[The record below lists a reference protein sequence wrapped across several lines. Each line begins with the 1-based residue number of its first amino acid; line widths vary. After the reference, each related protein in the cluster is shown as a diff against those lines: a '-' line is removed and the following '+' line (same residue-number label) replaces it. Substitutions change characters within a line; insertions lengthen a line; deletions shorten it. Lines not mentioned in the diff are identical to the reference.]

1 MNVFSFTGNLG
12 KDCEVK
18 SFGGSSVCN
27 FTVAAKS
34 GFGDKAQTIWLDC
47 ALWGKQ
53 AESGLVQYLTK
64 GQQVAVSGELGSRE
78 HNGKTYLTLRTNN
91 ISLVGGKSEGGAP
104 QQQQQQQARQQQQA
118 MQPAQQQPAQQEP
131 NFDFDDDIPFS

>member
-1 MNVFSFTGNLG
+1 MNVFTFTGNIG

-53 AESGLVQYLTK
+53 AESGLVQYLIK

-91 ISLVGGKSEGGAP
+91 ISLVGGKSEGAP
-104 QQQQQQQARQQQQA
+104 AA
-118 MQPAQQQPAQQEP
+118 PAKPSQPAQQQPAQKEP
-131 NFDFDDDIPFS
+131 DFDFDDDIPF